1 MTVNNSEK
9 NFNTDNIETVRAMNK
24 IESKIKEINA
34 DTGYGSLTITI
45 YDKKIKNI
53 KHTIS
58 EDIK

>member
-1 MTVNNSEK
+1 MTVKNSET
-9 NFNTDNIETVRAMNK
+9 NFNTDNIEMVRAISK
-24 IESKIKEINA
+24 VESKIKEINA
-34 DTGYGSLTITI
+34 DTGYGSLLITI